1 MTDNKTTAA
10 HTLFKKIIPVC
21 KDTDMDPEMQKKV
34 MDKASEMLE
43 RFDTDKGMAENLRR
57 HFMTGDSVWQC
68 FVGRKFGCSVTYE
81 SKNYI
86 YFYIGQ
92 TAFLLFKTG

>member
-1 MTDNKTTAA
+1 MQGNNFEQGIAQELK
-10 HTLFKKIIPVC
+10 LKI
-21 KDTDMDPEMQKKV
+21 Q
-34 MDKASEMLE
+34 S
-43 RFDTDKGMAENLRR
+43 
-57 HFMTGDSVWQC
+57 GDSVWQC

-81 SKNYI
+81 SKHFI